1 MANAL
6 VQSDSENAVNM
17 TAELE
22 GMLEQEANQLSPV
35 RPADESLLTMSEP
48 SQASPPPLR
57 GADPS
62 QNLPLP
68 PAALPQ
74 GSKVSLRGRL
84 AGGGDEQRN
93 QENSRSPEGRRPSS
107 IPAKLPRVSGETRL
121 Q

>member
-62 QNLPLP
+62 QTLPLP
-68 PAALPQ
+68 P
-74 GSKVSLRGRL
+74 KYC
-84 AGGGDEQRN
+84 
-93 QENSRSPEGRRPSS
+93 
-107 IPAKLPRVSGETRL
+107 
-121 Q
+121 